1 MEYES
6 LFKAA
11 RQAGT
16 LLAETETERL
26 GRTLMHAAQLLRTHT
41 PCLLEANARDLEAM
55 APDSPLRDRLRLTP
69 ERIAAIAADM
79 EAVAHLPS
87 PQGEEAGAAH
97 PAQRNDHRQTTGS
110 VRRWSA

>member
-41 PCLLEANARDLEAM
+41 PCLLEANAL
-55 APDSPLRDRLRLTP
+55 SL
-69 ERIAAIAADM
+69 IHI
-79 EAVAHLPS
+79 
-87 PQGEEAGAAH
+87 
-97 PAQRNDHRQTTGS
+97 
-110 VRRWSA
+110 